1 MARRNHRVNS
11 MLRPMDNLSPKER
24 RKAMRAVKGRDTT
37 PERLAALA
45 LRAVG
50 VRYRR
55 QARFLPGR
63 PDFVLPDLRAALFVQ
78 GCFWHGHGCRS
89 RIPRTNRAYWLTKL
103 ARNRRRDRRVRRIL
117 NRLGWTVVV
126 LWECRIAAADA
137 AATAVRR
144 AVARASAP
152 TATGLRH
159 LPTLSARRVPRMT
172 ARPEPL
178 GRTQL
183 HVKSITRDAGIRYWW

>member
-1 MARRNHRVNS
+1 MARCNLHVNS
-11 MLRPMDNLSPKER
+11 MLPRTDNLSPKER
-24 RKAMRAVKGRDTT
+24 RRAMRAVKSRGTT
-37 PERLAALA
+37 PERRAEAV
-45 LRAVG
+45 LRAAG

-55 QARFLPGR
+55 QVNYLPGR

-89 RIPRTNRAYWLTKL
+89 GIPRTNRAYWVSKL

-126 LWECRIAAADA
+126 LWECRIAAGEA

-144 AVARASAP
+144 AVARASAS
-152 TATGLRH
+152 TATGLKH
-159 LPTLSARRVPRMT
+159 LSSLSPTSHGRITDRAIVNLLNMLSAKRLRRSR
-172 ARPEPL
+172 
-178 GRTQL
+178 G
-183 HVKSITRDAGIRYWW
+183 